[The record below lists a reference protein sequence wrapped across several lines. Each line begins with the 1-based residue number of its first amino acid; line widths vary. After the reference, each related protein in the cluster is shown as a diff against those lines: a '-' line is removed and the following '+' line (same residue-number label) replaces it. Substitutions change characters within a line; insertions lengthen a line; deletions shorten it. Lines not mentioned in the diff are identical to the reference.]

1 MSIEGYAN
9 VGVIL
14 VLYSVNIMVI
24 SIIGL
29 LVRHHLVSRFQVSKT
44 ACNQPCHYLGS
55 KSSTDQLQIHHK
67 F

>member
-44 ACNQPCHYLGS
+44 ACNH
-55 KSSTDQLQIHHK
+55 TI
-67 F
+67 